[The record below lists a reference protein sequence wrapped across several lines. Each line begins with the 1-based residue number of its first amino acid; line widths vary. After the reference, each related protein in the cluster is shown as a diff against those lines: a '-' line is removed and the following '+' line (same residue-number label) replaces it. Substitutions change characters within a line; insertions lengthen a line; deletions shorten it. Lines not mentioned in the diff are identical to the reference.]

1 MPDREKGDMEHKT
14 KLPGPKWLLPFRSG
28 TCLVHV
34 VLMHGR
40 HLINI
45 DVTLKENNG

>member
-1 MPDREKGDMEHKT
+1 MGHKAR
-14 KLPGPKWLLPFRSG
+14 LPGPKWLLPFRSG
-28 TCLVHV
+28 TRLAHV

-45 DVTLKENNG
+45 DVMLKEQNG